1 MQIIIRRFV
10 ACSAIILYF
19 CLELIMI
26 ERTGL
31 FPCIG
36 VMAAFAVGGH
46 LGMEC
51 ISGLSVTSD
60 AIIDDRFV
68 KQVMLKAFH

>member
-1 MQIIIRRFV
+1 
-10 ACSAIILYF
+10 
-19 CLELIMI
+19 MI
-26 ERTGL
+26 EWTGL

-46 LGMEC
+46 LCMEC
-51 ISGLSVTSD
+51 IGGLSVTSD

-68 KQVMLKAFH
+68 KQVMLKTFH